1 MTPTLRPLLSS
12 LLRSRTG
19 AILVALQITIALAV
33 MVNAVW
39 IVGQRIAD
47 IEQPTGIDD
56 DDMFVVAIAGLGSQF
71 DLSSALNQDITYLR
85 GLPGILG
92 ATATESVPLTGDGQ
106 DTEIFLQP
114 GQRGRRVDVGE
125 LQTDTQGLQTLG
137 VSLASG
143 RNFRPDEIQPYSK
156 ADLEQSVPEIIVT
169 QSTAN
174 ALFRGANALGKVVYD
189 GAGRPM
195 TIIGITHDFMG
206 PVGLGN
212 PKYHTALYPQIPGA
226 YGAYFLLVRT
236 QPGRLDALMQTAEQ
250 HLARSNLN
258 RVLFFAHPLR
268 FYHRRMIAENR
279 NMAIFLSTITAM
291 ILAVTCL
298 GIFGLATYNV
308 STRTKQ
314 IGTRRAVGA
323 RKRDIIA
330 YFMVENALILSA
342 GVVAGCALALAL
354 GYWLSVRYDL
364 PRLDLYYLV
373 GGVLFLWIVGEL
385 AAWQPARRAASV
397 PPSVATRTV

>member
-1 MTPTLRPLLSS
+1 MTLSLRPMLSS

-19 AILVALQITIALAV
+19 AVLVALQITIALAV

-39 IVGQRIAD
+39 IVSQRIAD

-56 DDMFVVAIAGLGSQF
+56 NDMFVVAIAGIGSGF
-71 DLSSALNQDITYLR
+71 DLSSALTQDMAYLR
-85 GLPGILG
+85 SLPGIVS
-92 ATATESVPLTGDGQ
+92 ATATQSVPLTGDGQ
-106 DTEIFLQP
+106 DTDFYLQP
-114 GQRGRRVDVGE
+114 GQRGRYVHTSV
-125 LQTDTQGLQTLG
+125 LQVDTQGLTTLG
-137 VSLASG
+137 VSLLSG
-143 RNFRPDEIQPYSK
+143 RNFRPDEILPYSK
-156 ADLEQSVPEIIVT
+156 QELEQPVSEIIVT
-169 QSTAN
+169 RSLAD
-174 ALFRGANALGKVVYD
+174 ALFPGANAVGRVVYD

-195 TIIGITHDFMG
+195 TIIGISHDFMG
-206 PVGLGN
+206 PVGLGA
-212 PKYHTALYPQIPGA
+212 PKYNSALYPQIPGA

-236 QPGRLDALMQTAEQ
+236 VPGRLAAIMQTAEQ
-250 HLARSNLN
+250 HLATSNLD
-258 RVLFFAHPLR
+258 RVIFFAHSLR
-268 FYHRRMIAENR
+268 FYHEHMTAQNR

-330 YFMVENALILSA
+330 YFMVENAFILSA
-342 GVVAGCALALAL
+342 GVLGGCALALGM
-354 GYWLSVRYDL
+354 GYWLSQRYDL

>member
-1 MTPTLRPLLSS
+1 MTLTLRPLLSS

-39 IVGQRIAD
+39 IVSQRIAD

-56 DDMFVVAIAGLGSQF
+56 NDMFVVAIAGLGSKF

-85 GLPGILG
+85 GLSGIVA

-106 DTEIFLQP
+106 DTELFLQP
-114 GQRGRRVDVGE
+114 GRRGRRVDVGE
-125 LQTDTQGLQTLG
+125 LQADTQGLKTLG
-137 VSLASG
+137 VSLVSG
-143 RNFRPDEIQPYSK
+143 RNFRPDEIQPFSK
-156 ADLEQSVPEIIVT
+156 ADLQQSVPEIIVT
-169 QSTAN
+169 QSAAR
-174 ALFRGANALGKVVYD
+174 ALFSGADALGKIVYD

-206 PVGLGN
+206 AVGLGN
-212 PKYHTALYPQIPGA
+212 PRYQTALYPQIPGA

-236 QPGRLDALMQTAEQ
+236 LPGRLDAVMQTAEQ

-268 FYHRRMIAENR
+268 FYHRRMIAQNR

-330 YFMVENALILSA
+330 YFMVENAFILSA
-342 GVVAGCALALAL
+342 GVVAGCVLALAL

-373 GGVLFLWIVGEL
+373 AGVLFLWIVGGL

>member
-1 MTPTLRPLLSS
+1 MILTLRPLLSS

-33 MVNAVW
+33 MVNALW
-39 IVGQRIAD
+39 IVSQRIAD

-71 DLSSALNQDITYLR
+71 DLSSALDQDLGYLR
-85 GLPGILG
+85 ALPGIVA

-106 DTEIFLQP
+106 DSDIFLQP
-114 GQRGRRVDVGE
+114 GQRGRRVTVGE
-125 LQTDTQGLQTLG
+125 LQTDTQGLKTLG
-137 VSLASG
+137 VSLISG
-143 RNFRPDEIQPYSK
+143 RNFRADEIQPFAK
-156 ADLEQSVPEIIVT
+156 ADLEQSVPAIIVS
-169 QSTAN
+169 QSLAT
-174 ALFRGANALGKVVYD
+174 ALFRGAGALGKVVYD

-195 TIIGITHDFMG
+195 TIIGISHDFMG
-206 PVGLGN
+206 PVGLGG
-212 PKYHTALYPQIPGA
+212 PRYQTALYPQIPGA

-236 QPGRLDALMQTAEQ
+236 MPGRLDTLMQTAEQ
-250 HLARSNLN
+250 HLARANRD

-268 FYHRRMIAENR
+268 FYHRRMIAQNR
-279 NMAIFLSTITAM
+279 NMAIFLSAITAM

-330 YFMVENALILSA
+330 YFMVENAFILSA
-342 GVVAGCALALAL
+342 GVLAGCVLALGL

>member
-1 MTPTLRPLLSS
+1 MTLTLRPLLSS

-19 AILVALQITIALAV
+19 AVLVAVQITIALAV

-39 IVGQRIAD
+39 IVSQRIAD

-56 DDMFVVAIAGLGSQF
+56 NDMFVVAVAGIGSGF
-71 DLSSALNQDITYLR
+71 DLSSTLTQDMAYLR
-85 GLPGILG
+85 GLPGVVA
-92 ATATESVPLTGDGQ
+92 ATASESVPLTGDGQ
-106 DTEIFLQP
+106 NTLLYLQP
-114 GQRGRRVDVGE
+114 GQRGRDVHTGVVQVD
-125 LQTDTQGLQTLG
+125 TDGLKTLG
-137 VSLASG
+137 VSLVSG

-156 ADLEQSVPEIIVT
+156 QELERSVPEIIVT
-169 QSTAN
+169 HSLADTLFPGTN
-174 ALFRGANALGKVVYD
+174 AVGKVVYD

-195 TIIGITHDFMG
+195 TIIGVTHDFMG
-206 PVGLGN
+206 PVGLGG
-212 PKYHTALYPQIPGA
+212 PKYQTALYPQIPGA

-236 QPGRLDALMQTAEQ
+236 VPGRVAAIMRQAEQ
-250 HLARSNLN
+250 HLAASNLD
-258 RVLFFAHPLR
+258 RVIFFAHPLR
-268 FYHRRMIAENR
+268 FYHEHMIAQNR

-323 RKRDIIA
+323 RRRDIIA
-330 YFMVENALILSA
+330 YFMVENAFILSA
-342 GVVAGCALALAL
+342 GVLAGCALALAV

-373 GGVLFLWIVGEL
+373 AGVIFLWIVGEL

>member
-1 MTPTLRPLLSS
+1 MTLGIRPLLSS

-19 AILVALQITIALAV
+19 AILVAVQIAIALAV

-39 IVGQRIAD
+39 IVSQRIAD

-56 DDMFVVAIAGLGSQF
+56 DNLFVVAIAGIGSGF
-71 DLSSALNQDITYLR
+71 DLSSALNRDLAYLR
-85 GLPGILG
+85 GLSGVTA
-92 ATATESVPLTGDGQ
+92 ATASESVPLTGDGQ
-106 DTEIFLQP
+106 NTQIYLQP
-114 GQRGRRVDVGE
+114 GERGRHVVLGE
-125 LQTDTQGLQTLG
+125 LQTDTQGLKTLG
-137 VSLASG
+137 VSLVAG
-143 RNFRPDEIQPYSK
+143 RNFRADEILQYSK
-156 ADLEQSVPEIIVT
+156 RSLGESVPEIIV
-169 QSTAN
+169 SRSLAK
-174 ALFRGANALGKVVYD
+174 ALFPGADALGKVVYD

-195 TIIGITHDFMG
+195 TIIGITRDFMG

-212 PKYHTALYPQIPGA
+212 PKYQTALYPQVPGA
-226 YGAYFLLVRT
+226 FGAYFLLVRT
-236 QPGRLDALMQTAEQ
+236 LPGRLDATLRVAER
-250 HLARSNLN
+250 HLAASNLD
-258 RVLFFAHPLR
+258 RVIFFAHPLR

-308 STRTKQ
+308 STRTRQ

-330 YFMVENALILSA
+330 YFMVENAFILSA
-342 GVVAGCALALAL
+342 GVLAGCALALAV

-364 PRLDLYYLV
+364 PRLDLYCLV

>member
-1 MTPTLRPLLSS
+1 MILTLRPLLSS

-39 IVGQRIAD
+39 IVSQRIAD
-47 IEQPTGIDD
+47 IEQPTGVDD
-56 DDMFVVAIAGLGSQF
+56 NDMFVVAIAGLGNKF
-71 DLSSALNQDITYLR
+71 DLSSALNQDMTYLR
-85 GLPGILG
+85 GLPGIVA

-106 DTEIFLQP
+106 DTELFLQP
-114 GQRGRRVDVGE
+114 GQRGRSVDVGE
-125 LQTDTQGLQTLG
+125 LQADTQGLQTLG
-137 VSLASG
+137 VSLVSG
-143 RNFRPDEIQPYSK
+143 RNFRPDEIQPFSK

-169 QSTAN
+169 QSAAD
-174 ALFRGANALGKVVYD
+174 ALFRGAGALGKVVYD

-206 PVGLGN
+206 PVGLGY
-212 PKYHTALYPQIPGA
+212 PKYQTALYPQIPGA
-226 YGAYFLLVRT
+226 YGAYFLLART
-236 QPGRLDALMQTAEQ
+236 LPGRLDAVMQTAEQ
-250 HLARSNLN
+250 HLAGSNPN

-323 RKRDIIA
+323 RRRDIIA
-330 YFMVENALILSA
+330 YFMVENAFILSA
-342 GVVAGCALALAL
+342 GVAAGCVLALAL
-354 GYWLSVRYDL
+354 GYWLSVRYGL

>member
-1 MTPTLRPLLSS
+1 MTLNLRPLLSS

-39 IVGQRIAD
+39 IVSQRIAD

-56 DDMFVVAIAGLGSQF
+56 DHMFVVAIAGLGSGF
-71 DLSSALNQDITYLR
+71 DLSSALAQDLAYLR
-85 GLPGILG
+85 GLPGVVA
-92 ATATESVPLTGDGQ
+92 ATATESAPLTGDGQ
-106 DTEIFLQP
+106 GTQLFLQP
-114 GQRGRRVDVGE
+114 GQRGRSAALGVI
-125 LQTDTQGLQTLG
+125 QTDTQGLRTLG
-137 VSLASG
+137 VSLIAG
-143 RNFRPDEIQPYSK
+143 RNFRPNEIQPFSK
-156 ADLEQSVPEIIVT
+156 HSLEQSVPEIIVSRALA
-169 QSTAN
+169 Q
-174 ALFRGANALGKVVYD
+174 ALFPESDALGKVVYD

-195 TIIGITHDFMG
+195 TIIGVTHDFMG

-212 PKYHTALYPQIPGA
+212 PKYQTALYPKTPGE

-236 QPGRLDALMQTAEQ
+236 VPGRLDVLMQTAER
-250 HLARSNLN
+250 HIGASNLD
-258 RVLFFAHPLR
+258 RVIFFAHPLQ
-268 FYHRRMIAENR
+268 FYHQRMIAENR
-279 NMAIFLSTITAM
+279 NMAIFLSAITAM

-308 STRTKQ
+308 SARTRQ

-323 RKRDIIA
+323 RRRDIIA
-330 YFMVENALILSA
+330 YFMVENAFILCA
-342 GVVAGCALALAL
+342 GVLAGCALALAT

-397 PPSVATRTV
+397 APSVATRTV

>member
-1 MTPTLRPLLSS
+1 MTLNLRPLLSS

-39 IVGQRIAD
+39 IVSQRIAD

-56 DDMFVVAIAGLGSQF
+56 DDTFVVAIAGLGRQF
-71 DLSSALNQDITYLR
+71 DLSSALNQDITYLH
-85 GLPGILG
+85 GLPGIVG

-106 DTEIFLQP
+106 GTELFLQP

-137 VSLASG
+137 VSLISG
-143 RNFRPDEIQPYSK
+143 RNFRPDEIQPFSK

-169 QSTAN
+169 QATAN

-206 PVGLGN
+206 PVGLGY
-212 PKYHTALYPQIPGA
+212 PKYQTALYPQIPGA

-330 YFMVENALILSA
+330 YFMVENAFILSA

-373 GGVLFLWIVGEL
+373 GGVFFLWIVGEL

>member
-1 MTPTLRPLLSS
+1 MTLTIRPLLSS

-19 AILVALQITIALAV
+19 AVLVALQITIALAV

-39 IVGQRIAD
+39 IVSQRIAD

-56 DDMFVVAIAGLGSQF
+56 NDMFVVAIAGIGSGF
-71 DLSSALNQDITYLR
+71 DLSSALTQDMAYLR
-85 GLPGILG
+85 SLPGVAA
-92 ATATESVPLTGDGQ
+92 ATASESVPLTGDGQ
-106 DTEIFLQP
+106 DSDFYLQP
-114 GQRGRRVDVGE
+114 GKRGRYVHTSV
-125 LQTDTQGLQTLG
+125 LQMDAQGLKTLD
-137 VSLASG
+137 VSLLAG

-156 ADLEQSVPEIIVT
+156 QELEQSVSEIIVT
-169 QSTAN
+169 HSLAD
-174 ALFRGANALGKVVYD
+174 ALFADGNAVGKVVYD
-189 GAGRPM
+189 ETGKPM
-195 TIIGITHDFMG
+195 TIIGVTHDFMG
-206 PVGLGN
+206 PVGLGAPQYN
-212 PKYHTALYPQIPGA
+212 AALYPQIPGA

-236 QPGRLDALMQTAEQ
+236 VPGRLNAIMQAAEQ
-250 HLARSNLN
+250 HLAASNLD
-258 RVLFFAHPLR
+258 RVIFFAHTLR
-268 FYHRRMIAENR
+268 FYHRHMIAQNR

-330 YFMVENALILSA
+330 YFMVENAFILSA
-342 GVVAGCALALAL
+342 GVVAGCILALLL

-373 GGVLFLWIVGEL
+373 GGVLFLWVVGEL

>member
-1 MTPTLRPLLSS
+1 MTLNLRPLLSS

-33 MVNAVW
+33 MVNALW
-39 IVGQRIAD
+39 IVSQRIAD

-56 DDMFVVAIAGLGSQF
+56 DHMFVVAIAGLGSGF
-71 DLSSALNQDITYLR
+71 DLASALAQDLAYLR
-85 GLPGILG
+85 GMSGVVA

-106 DTEIFLQP
+106 NTQLYLQP
-114 GQRGRRVDVGE
+114 GRRGRAVLLGE
-125 LQTDTQGLQTLG
+125 VQTDTQGLKTLG
-137 VSLASG
+137 VSLLAG
-143 RNFRPDEIQPYSK
+143 RNFRPNEIQPFSRHG
-156 ADLEQSVPEIIVT
+156 LEAAVPEIIVT
-169 QSTAN
+169 QALAG
-174 ALFRGANALGKVVYD
+174 ALFPQADALGKVVYD

-212 PKYHTALYPQIPGA
+212 PRYQTALYPQIAGA

-236 QPGRLDALMQTAEQ
+236 APGRLDALMQAAER
-250 HLARSNLN
+250 HLGGSNRD
-258 RVLFFAHPLR
+258 RVIFFAHPLR

-279 NMAIFLSTITAM
+279 NMAIFLSAITAM

-323 RKRDIIA
+323 RRRDIIA
-330 YFMVENALILSA
+330 YFMVENAFILSA
-342 GVVAGCALALAL
+342 GVLAGCALALAL
-354 GYWLSVRYDL
+354 GYWLSARYDL
-364 PRLDLYYLV
+364 PRLDLDYLV